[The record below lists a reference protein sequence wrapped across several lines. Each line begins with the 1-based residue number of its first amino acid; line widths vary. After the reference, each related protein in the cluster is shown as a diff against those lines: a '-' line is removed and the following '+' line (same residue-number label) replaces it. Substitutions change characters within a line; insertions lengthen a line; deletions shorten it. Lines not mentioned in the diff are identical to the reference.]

1 MSLIISPFT
10 LNIFEI
16 LFLTF
21 ASFIRSFDKMSA
33 RWQVYC
39 TGVWGGYSLNQTM
52 ILAFVR
58 SVGASSSVEEFACCN
73 SQELRL

>member
-21 ASFIRSFDKMSA
+21 ASFIHSFDKMSA
-33 RWQVYC
+33 IWQVYC
-39 TGVWGGYSLNQTM
+39 MGVWGGYSIKPDDDSCLSEVCWG
-52 ILAFVR
+52 IHP
-58 SVGASSSVEEFACCN
+58 SVEEVA
-73 SQELRL
+73 